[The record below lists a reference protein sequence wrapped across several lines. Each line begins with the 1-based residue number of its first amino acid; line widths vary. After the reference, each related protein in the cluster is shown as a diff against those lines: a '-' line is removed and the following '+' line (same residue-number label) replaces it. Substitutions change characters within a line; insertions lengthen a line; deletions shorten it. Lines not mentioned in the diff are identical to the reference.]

1 MRRAVVAMAVPHV
14 LLLSGRLTD
23 VSTFQAD
30 PLDDL
35 GALLAKLVEVGG
47 SDLHIKAGSKPKVRV
62 NGDLYAVDESA
73 PTTGEGAEKLVQAMV
88 PEHLVETFK
97 NTGDAD
103 FAYSGASLG
112 RFRVNVFR
120 QRGTAGL
127 VMRHVAYGVASID
140 DLDLPEVV
148 RRLASEKRGLV
159 LVTGPTGS
167 GKSTTLAAMVDHVN
181 RTRSCNVITIED
193 PIEFLHKDRKASIN
207 QREIGLDAKSF
218 GSAMRAAMRQDP
230 DVILVGEMRDAE
242 TVGAALQAAETGHLV
257 LSTLHSSD
265 AAETLNRI
273 IDFFPAEHHKQARA
287 SLSSALKGTLAQRL
301 IPAAEGGRVSAIE
314 ALVTTGRVE
323 QIIQGKEANV
333 SLKEIME
340 EGRFYGM
347 QTFEQALCDLVERKL
362 VTVEDAMASAT
373 SPHDLRVRLERRG
386 VTDHNGQQQ
395 PDVLSQ
401 LAAVQGSA

>member
-1 MRRAVVAMAVPHV
+1 MFPD
-14 LLLSGRLTD
+14 RLTD
-23 VSTFQAD
+23 VSTFQTD

-35 GALLAKLVEVGG
+35 GALLAKLVDVGG

-62 NGDLYAVDESA
+62 NGDLYAVKESA
-73 PTTGEGAEKLVQAMV
+73 PTTGEGAENLVQAMI
-88 PEHLVETFK
+88 PDHLAETFSA
-97 NTGDAD
+97 TGDAD

-120 QRGTAGL
+120 QRGSAGL

-148 RRLASEKRGLV
+148 RRLANEKRGLV

-207 QREIGLDAKSF
+207 QREIGLDVKSF

-273 IDFFPAEHHKQARA
+273 IDFFPAEHHAQARA

-323 QIIQGKEANV
+323 QIILGKEANV

-340 EGRFYGM
+340 EGRYYGM

-362 VTVEDAMASAT
+362 VTVEDALASAS

-401 LAAVQGSA
+401 LAAVQGPA